1 MEAVQAE
8 GDLTAMAKD
17 DIVGWSPAEK
27 ETPRQTSDRII
38 KSMQDNARK
47 ANEQKGKAR

>member
-1 MEAVQAE
+1 MGRDV
-8 GDLTAMAKD
+8 
-17 DIVGWSPAEK
+17 VGWSPAEK

-47 ANEQKGKAR
+47 AIEQRKKGKR